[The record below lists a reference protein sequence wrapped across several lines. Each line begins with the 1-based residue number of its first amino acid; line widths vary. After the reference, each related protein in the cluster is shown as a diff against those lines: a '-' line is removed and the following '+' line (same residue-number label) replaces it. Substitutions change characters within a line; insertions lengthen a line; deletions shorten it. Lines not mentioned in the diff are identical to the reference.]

1 MPHYDEKK
9 PPTVTIITTR
19 PRSTSGDSTATKTPR
34 TARFAEATAVYSP
47 IEPTKKSKD
56 PFADPPTNHYMPQ
69 PQPADVGFG
78 YLNGPTHESVEMEET
93 DRKYLP
99 PPTPKTPLK
108 SALKSPGA
116 APRDPLSAVRSP
128 TFHEEQALEKAE
140 LATDKEQVR
149 DLVRLISPLHVTL
162 ELTDLH
168 RKLRCEYERQS
179 SS

>member
-9 PPTVTIITTR
+9 PPSVTVTTTR

-47 IEPTKKSKD
+47 IEPKQKSKD

-78 YLNGPTHESVEMEET
+78 YLSQPSHESVEMEET

-116 APRDPLSAVRSP
+116 PPRDPLSAMRSP
-128 TFHEEQALEKAE
+128 TFNEEQVLEKAE
-140 LATDKEQVR
+140 SATDKEQVR
-149 DLVRLISPLHVTL
+149 DLVRLISSLHVIM
-162 ELTDLH
+162 ELTDLY
-168 RKLRCEYERQS
+168 RNLRCECEQQS